1 MGSLSNYAELE
12 ILDHVLKKGVYTA
25 ATNLYVGLST
35 VGIADATTGGDV
47 VEPAAM
53 GYARVTCNTWDNTTI
68 VSRATANTGV
78 ITFAEASGNW
88 GTITDF
94 FIADH
99 LTTGNIIAYGT
110 FSAGK
115 AVATGDNPS
124 IAVGAIDISVT
135 TQSEMSDNIAN
146 KILNHLFK
154 TSVYTTATN
163 LYVGLSTGTI
173 ANATTGSAAGEP
185 TVGAYARV
193 TCNSWN
199 TASAGASENT
209 DAITFVQATASWGT
223 ITDFFIA
230 DHLTTGNLL
239 FYTVADASKAVGTND
254 TVQIDAGSF
263 DITLT

>member
-1 MGSLSNYAELE
+1 MGSLSDYAELE
-12 ILDHVLKKGVYTA
+12 ILDHVLKTGIYTA
-25 ATNLYVGLST
+25 ATTLYVGLST
-35 VGIADATTGGDV
+35 GTIADATTGGDV

-53 GYARVTCNTWDNTTI
+53 GYARVACNTWDTAAT
-68 VSRATANTGV
+68 RATENTGV
-78 ITFAEASGNW
+78 ITFAEASGDW

-124 IAVGAIDISVT
+124 IAAGGIDISVT
-135 TQSEMSDNIAN
+135 TASEMSDDLAN
-146 KILNHLFK
+146 KMLDHLFK
-154 TSVYTTATN
+154 TAVYTAATN

-185 TVGAYARV
+185 SGGAYARV
-193 TCNSWN
+193 ACNTWDAAGAGATAN
-199 TASAGASENT
+199 TA
-209 DAITFVQATASWGT
+209 AITFVQATASWGT
-223 ITDFFIA
+223 ITDFFLA

-239 FYTVADASKAVGTND
+239 FYTVADASKAVGTSD
-254 TVQIDAGSF
+254 TIQLDASSF